1 MKYHHKYEFYEHQE
15 IPESLFPD
23 ISSLPK
29 KPPEENEPI
38 KCLGVYHPNEKV
50 YAYDKVS
57 ALPIDL
63 VYLNEVIAP
72 PALVYFNKDF

>member
-1 MKYHHKYEFYEHQE
+1 MVEK
-15 IPESLFPD
+15 I
-23 ISSLPK
+23 IS
-29 KPPEENEPI
+29 NHI
-38 KCLGVYHPNEKV
+38 NEKV